1 MEKRPQRSRTL
12 RRVLL
17 GAGRTGV
24 ALLAL
29 AVLAG
34 TGYVWSVSRTFAA
47 GLTTSSVLASRPG
60 TPATAP
66 SPAARSYTALL
77 VGLDSR
83 TDAQGEPLPPD
94 LLARIHAGDD
104 GGELHTDT
112 IMLVRVPADPRSP
125 VVTVSFPRDSY
136 VPLAD
141 GSGRHKINSAYGRAY
156 RAEEERLEAQGVTGA
171 ELDRR
176 SREAGRA
183 NLVATVEA
191 VSATTVDHYAELNLA
206 GFVELTSTLGGVD
219 VCLNQPVDDRAYS
232 GVDLPAGPQ
241 TVSGAAALAF
251 VRQRHGLEGGDLDRI
266 TRQQAFLA
274 GLAHRVLAAGTLADP
289 ATVSDLL
296 GVVSRHVVVDSGW
309 DLRQVVGRL
318 GGLAGGDVVFRT
330 VPTIRPDLWTPV
342 DGVAVEIDDDQV
354 RDFVHTVLF
363 TDARADGTA
372 PEAGTPGT
380 AAPAADDARTRAD
393 ATTARAATT
402 TAPPTT
408 TMTAT
413 GPPATTPTA
422 VPATSPVP
430 PAGAPTTAVAPLDDP
445 WQHRPVIDAAAVP
458 CVN

>member
-1 MEKRPQRSRTL
+1 MEKPSRSRML
-12 RRVLL
+12 RRVLA

-24 ALLAL
+24 ALLAV

-34 TGYVWSVSRTFAA
+34 TGYVWAVSRTFAA
-47 GLTTSSVLASRPG
+47 DLTTSSVLATRAG
-60 TPATAP
+60 APAAASTAP
-66 SPAARSYTALL
+66 RRSYTALL

-83 TDAQGEPLPPD
+83 TDAQGEPLPAD
-94 LLARIHAGDD
+94 LLAEIHAGDD

-156 RAEEERLEAQGVTGA
+156 RAEQARLEAQGVTGA

-191 VSATTVDHYAELNLA
+191 VSGATVDHYAEVNLA
-206 GFVELTSTLGGVD
+206 GFVELTGTLGGVT
-219 VCLNQPVDDRAYS
+219 VCLNQPVDDHAYS

-274 GLAHRVLAAGTLADP
+274 GLAHQVLAAGTLADP
-289 ATVSDLL
+289 GTVSALL
-296 GVVSRHVVVDSGW
+296 GVVTRHVVVDSGW
-309 DLRQVVGRL
+309 DLRQLVGQL
-318 GGLAGGDVVFRT
+318 GGLAGGDVLFRT
-330 VPTIRPDLWTPV
+330 IPSIRPDLWTPV

-363 TDARADGTA
+363 TDPRADGTA
-372 PEAGTPGT
+372 PGTPD
-380 AAPAADDARTRAD
+380 PDASR
-393 ATTARAATT
+393 ARAAG
-402 TAPPTT
+402 PT
-408 TMTAT
+408 
-413 GPPATTPTA
+413 PATTSVAPTSTPTSTIA
-422 VPATSPVP
+422 VPE
-430 PAGAPTTAVAPLDDP
+430 DQ

-458 CVN
+458 CVD

>member
-1 MEKRPQRSRTL
+1 MEKPPRSRTL
-12 RRVLL
+12 RRVLA

-24 ALLAL
+24 ALLAV

-34 TGYVWSVSRTFAA
+34 TGYVWVVSRAFAA
-47 GLTTSSVLASRPG
+47 DLTTSSVLATRAG
-60 TPATAP
+60 APAVASTAP
-66 SPAARSYTALL
+66 RRSYTALL

-94 LLARIHAGDD
+94 LLAEIHAGDD

-141 GSGRHKINSAYGRAY
+141 GSGHHKINSAYGRAY
-156 RAEEERLEAQGVTGA
+156 RTEQERLEAQGVTGA

-191 VSATTVDHYAELNLA
+191 VSGTTVDHYAELNLA
-206 GFVELTSTLGGVD
+206 GFVELTGTLGGVN

-251 VRQRHGLEGGDLDRI
+251 VRQRHGLDGGDLDRI

-274 GLAHRVLAAGTLADP
+274 GLAHQVLAAGTLADP
-289 ATVSDLL
+289 ATVSALL
-296 GVVSRHVVVDSGW
+296 GVVTRHVVVDSGW
-309 DLRQVVGRL
+309 DLRQLVGQL

-330 VPTIRPDLWTPV
+330 IPSIRPDLWTPV

-372 PEAGTPGT
+372 PGTPDPDASQVRAAGSTPATPTTSAAT
-380 AAPAADDARTRAD
+380 AAPTTA
-393 ATTARAATT
+393 ATTAAT
-402 TAPPTT
+402 TAPTT
-408 TMTAT
+408 
-413 GPPATTPTA
+413 
-422 VPATSPVP
+422 
-430 PAGAPTTAVAPLDDP
+430 APTTAVAEPEDQ

>member
-1 MEKRPQRSRTL
+1 MEKPSRSRTL
-12 RRVLL
+12 RRVVA

-24 ALLAL
+24 VLLAV

-34 TGYVWSVSRTFAA
+34 TGYVWVMSRTFAA
-47 GLTTSSVLASRPG
+47 DLTTSSVLAARAG
-60 TPATAP
+60 GPAGSAGSTAAP
-66 SPAARSYTALL
+66 RRSYTALL

-94 LLARIHAGDD
+94 LLAEIHAGDD
-104 GGELHTDT
+104 GGQLHTDT
-112 IMLVRVPADPRSP
+112 IMLVRVPADPGSP

-156 RAEEERLEAQGVTGA
+156 RAEQERLEAQGVNGV

-191 VSATTVDHYAELNLA
+191 VSGTTVDHYAEVNLA
-206 GFVELTSTLGGVD
+206 GFVELTATLGGVD

-251 VRQRHGLEGGDLDRI
+251 VRQRHGLDGGDLDRI

-274 GLAHRVLAAGTLADP
+274 AVAHQVLAAGTLADP
-289 ATVSDLL
+289 ATVSGLL
-296 GVVSRHVVVDSGW
+296 AVVTRHVVVDAGW
-309 DLRQVVGRL
+309 DLRQLVGQL
-318 GGLAGGDVVFRT
+318 GQLAGGDVVFRT
-330 VPTIRPDLWTPV
+330 VPSLRPDLWTPV
-342 DGVAVEIDDDQV
+342 DGVAVEVDDDQV

-372 PEAGTPGT
+372 PETADPDASRVRANGPTPT
-380 AAPAADDARTRAD
+380 STPTRTP
-393 ATTARAATT
+393 TTTT
-402 TAPPTT
+402 TASPTPSA
-408 TMTAT
+408 MQNTAAGT
-413 GPPATTPTA
+413 APTS
-422 VPATSPVP
+422 TI
-430 PAGAPTTAVAPLDDP
+430 GAPEDQ
-445 WQHRPVIDAAAVP
+445 WQHRPLIDAAAVP

>member
-1 MEKRPQRSRTL
+1 MEKPPRSRTL
-12 RRVLL
+12 RRVLA
-17 GAGRTGV
+17 GAGRTAV
-24 ALLAL
+24 ALLAV

-34 TGYVWSVSRTFAA
+34 TGYVWVVSRAFAA
-47 GLTTSSVLASRPG
+47 DLTTSSVLATRAGAPTAATS
-60 TPATAP
+60 TAP
-66 SPAARSYTALL
+66 PRSYTALL

-83 TDAQGEPLPPD
+83 TDAQGEPLPSD
-94 LLARIHAGDD
+94 LLAEIHAGDD

-112 IMLVRVPADPRSP
+112 IMLVRVPANPRSP

-156 RAEEERLEAQGVTGA
+156 RAAQERLEAQGVTGA

-191 VSATTVDHYAELNLA
+191 VSRTTVDHYAEINLA
-206 GFVELTSTLGGVD
+206 GFVEFTGTLGGVN

-251 VRQRHGLEGGDLDRI
+251 VRQRHGLDGGDLDRI

-274 GLAHRVLAAGTLADP
+274 GLAHQVLAAGILADP
-289 ATVSDLL
+289 ATVSALL
-296 GVVSRHVVVDSGW
+296 GVVTRHVVVDSGW
-309 DLRQVVGRL
+309 DLRQLVGQL

-330 VPTIRPDLWTPV
+330 VPSIRPDLWTPV

-363 TDARADGTA
+363 ADARADGTA
-372 PEAGTPGT
+372 PGTPD
-380 AAPAADDARTRAD
+380 PDASRVRVAG
-393 ATTARAATT
+393 
-402 TAPPTT
+402 PT
-408 TMTAT
+408 
-413 GPPATTPTA
+413 PAT
-422 VPATSPVP
+422 PATS
-430 PAGAPTTAVAPLDDP
+430 AAAATAAPTTAPTSTVAAPEDP

-458 CVN
+458 CVD

>member
-1 MEKRPQRSRTL
+1 MDERPRSRTL
-12 RRVLL
+12 RRAL
-17 GAGRTGV
+17 AGTARAGV
-24 ALLAL
+24 ALLAV

-34 TGYVWSVSRTFAA
+34 TGYVWAVSRTFAA
-47 GLTTSSVLASRPG
+47 DLTTSSVLATRGGAAPTA
-60 TPATAP
+60 TPQ
-66 SPAARSYTALL
+66 RSYTALL

-83 TDAQGEPLPPD
+83 TDAQGEPLPPE
-94 LLARIHAGDD
+94 LLAEIHAGDD

-112 IMLVRVPADPRSP
+112 IMLVRVPADPRAS

-156 RAEEERLEAQGVTGA
+156 RAEEERLAARGVAGA

-191 VSATTVDHYAELNLA
+191 VSGTTVDHYAEVNLA
-206 GFVELTSTLGGVD
+206 GFVELTRTLGGVN

-251 VRQRHGLEGGDLDRI
+251 VRQRHGLDGGDLDRI

-274 GLAHRVLAAGTLADP
+274 GLAHQALAAGTLADP
-289 ATVSDLL
+289 ATVADLL
-296 GVVSRHVVVDSGW
+296 GVVTRHVVVDSGW
-309 DLRQVVGRL
+309 DLRQLVGRL

-342 DGVAVEIDDDQV
+342 DGVAVEVDDDQV
-354 RDFVHTVLF
+354 RDFVRTVLL
-363 TDARADGTA
+363 TDARADETA
-372 PEAGTPGT
+372 PETSDQD
-380 AAPAADDARTRAD
+380 APQVRASGPTRS
-393 ATTARAATT
+393 
-402 TAPPTT
+402 
-408 TMTAT
+408 
-413 GPPATTPTA
+413 TTPTPSTPTTVTAPARTSTVA
-422 VPATSPVP
+422 VP
-430 PAGAPTTAVAPLDDP
+430 DDP

>member
-1 MEKRPQRSRTL
+1 MEKPPRSRTL
-12 RRVLL
+12 RRVLA

-24 ALLAL
+24 ALLAV

-34 TGYVWSVSRTFAA
+34 TGYVWVLSRTFAA
-47 GLTTSSVLASRPG
+47 DLTTSSVLATRAG
-60 TPATAP
+60 APATAATTAP
-66 SPAARSYTALL
+66 RRSYTALL

-94 LLARIHAGDD
+94 LLAEIHAGDD

-156 RAEEERLEAQGVTGA
+156 RVEQERLEAQGVTGA

-191 VSATTVDHYAELNLA
+191 VSGTTVDHYAELNLA
-206 GFVELTSTLGGVD
+206 GFVELTGTLGGVN

-251 VRQRHGLEGGDLDRI
+251 VRQRHGLDGGDLDRI

-274 GLAHRVLAAGTLADP
+274 GLAHQVLAAGTLADP
-289 ATVSDLL
+289 ATVSALL
-296 GVVSRHVVVDSGW
+296 GVVTRHVVVDSEW
-309 DLRQVVGRL
+309 DLRQLVGQL

-330 VPTIRPDLWTPV
+330 VPSIRPDLWTPV

-372 PEAGTPGT
+372 PGTPD
-380 AAPAADDARTRAD
+380 PDASRVRVAG
-393 ATTARAATT
+393 
-402 TAPPTT
+402 PT
-408 TMTAT
+408 
-413 GPPATTPTA
+413 PAT
-422 VPATSPVP
+422 PATS
-430 PAGAPTTAVAPLDDP
+430 AAAAATAAPTTAPTSTVAAPEDP

-458 CVN
+458 CVD

>member
-1 MEKRPQRSRTL
+1 MEKPPRSRTL
-12 RRVLL
+12 RRVLA

-24 ALLAL
+24 ALLAV

-34 TGYVWSVSRTFAA
+34 TGYVWVVSRTFAA
-47 GLTTSSVLASRPG
+47 DLTTSSVLATRAG
-60 TPATAP
+60 ATAAVSTP
-66 SPAARSYTALL
+66 RRSYTALL

-94 LLARIHAGDD
+94 LLAEIHAGDD

-156 RAEEERLEAQGVTGA
+156 RAEQARLEAQGVTGA

-191 VSATTVDHYAELNLA
+191 VSGTTVDHYAELNLA
-206 GFVELTSTLGGVD
+206 GFVELTGTLGGVN

-241 TVSGAAALAF
+241 SVSGAAALAF
-251 VRQRHGLEGGDLDRI
+251 VRQRHGLDGGDLDRI

-274 GLAHRVLAAGTLADP
+274 GLAHQVLAAGTLADP
-289 ATVSDLL
+289 ATVSALL
-296 GVVSRHVVVDSGW
+296 GVVTRHVVVDSGW
-309 DLRQVVGRL
+309 DLRQLVGQL

-330 VPTIRPDLWTPV
+330 IPSIRPDLWTPV

-372 PEAGTPGT
+372 PETPDPDASRVKATGPTPSATPSGTPT
-380 AAPAADDARTRAD
+380 AAT
-393 ATTARAATT
+393 ATSAVA
-402 TAPPTT
+402 PTT
-408 TMTAT
+408 TI
-413 GPPATTPTA
+413 A
-422 VPATSPVP
+422 VPE
-430 PAGAPTTAVAPLDDP
+430 DQ
-445 WQHRPVIDAAAVP
+445 WQHRPLIDAAAVP

>member
-1 MEKRPQRSRTL
+1 MEKRPPRSRTL
-12 RRVLL
+12 RRILL
-17 GAGRTGV
+17 GIARTGV
-24 ALLAL
+24 VLLAVV
-29 AVLAG
+29 VLAA
-34 TGYVWSVSRTFAA
+34 TGYVWTVSRTFAA
-47 GLTTSSVLASRPG
+47 DLTTSSVLLARAG
-60 TPATAP
+60 TGAA
-66 SPAARSYTALL
+66 PAASAATTRSYTALL

-104 GGELHTDT
+104 GGQLHTDT
-112 IMLVRVPADPRSP
+112 IMLVRVAADQRSP

-156 RAEEERLEAQGVTGA
+156 RAEEERLKAQGVTGA

-191 VSATTVDHYAELNLA
+191 VSGTTVDHYAELNLA

-219 VCLNQPVDDRAYS
+219 VCLNRPVDDRAYS

-251 VRQRHGLEGGDLDRI
+251 VRQRHGLDGGDLDRI

-289 ATVSDLL
+289 ATVAGLL
-296 GVVSRHVVVDSGW
+296 AVVSRHVVVDSGW
-309 DLRQVVGRL
+309 DLRQLVDRL

-330 VPTIRPDLWTPV
+330 VPTLRPDLWTPV
-342 DGVAVEIDDDQV
+342 DGVAVEVDDEQV

-363 TDARADGTA
+363 TDPRAED
-372 PEAGTPGT
+372 T
-380 AAPAADDARTRAD
+380 AADTTSAD
-393 ATTARAATT
+393 ASRPRTGGSTT
-402 TAPPTT
+402 TPAPATPATPTT
-408 TMTAT
+408 STA
-413 GPPATTPTA
+413 AA
-422 VPATSPVP
+422 
-430 PAGAPTTAVAPLDDP
+430 APTTQVAAGSPTSAVAPPEDP
-445 WQHRPVIDAAAVP
+445 WQQRPLIDAAAVP